1 MFIRD
6 DAMPPNESKLSDG
19 GEKSKE
25 LGTDAPRRSLE
36 RLVRPAELG
45 VLDDAREDL
54 PPAGE

>member
-1 MFIRD
+1 M
-6 DAMPPNESKLSDG
+6 PNELKLSDG
-19 GEKSKE
+19 GRKSKA